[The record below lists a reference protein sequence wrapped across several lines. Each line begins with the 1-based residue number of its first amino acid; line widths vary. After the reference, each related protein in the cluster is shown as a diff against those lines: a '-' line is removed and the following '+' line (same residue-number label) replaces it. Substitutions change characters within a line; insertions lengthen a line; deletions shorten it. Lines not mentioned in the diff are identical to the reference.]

1 MIRLGKGDHSH
12 VSGWMDGQHSPPS
25 FMQSNYT
32 SYASLRTA
40 TCRNDVCKQTSKNT
54 KSYVD
59 LTLRQAWDFD
69 TALAEFHPFMVE
81 QNGVMGFDEEERAS
95 SPKLLTKIV
104 VAPPAAEILEN
115 NKAEIVTCT
124 FSTPSSCVSEKCM
137 RQ

>member
-1 MIRLGKGDHSH
+1 
-12 VSGWMDGQHSPPS
+12 
-25 FMQSNYT
+25 
-32 SYASLRTA
+32 LRTA
-40 TCRNDVCKQTSKNT
+40 TCRNDVCKQTFTST

-69 TALAEFHPFMVE
+69 TALAEFHPFRVE